1 MYTNTTKSVKIYPVR
16 VTQRY
21 AIAFLKSVKY
31 ISGFSQAFEW
41 QEILRRKTN
50 KSYDKTALR
59 NNPGNNTKK
68 IVNLILE
75 NPMPK
80 AIIEVYFELL
90 VTNFYAQ
97 ISCSCHSKF
106 VKIISILM
114 HRIAITVFVY
124 ISFPASTKMFWL
136 VTCPTNS
143 GQK

>member
-1 MYTNTTKSVKIYPVR
+1 MWI
-16 VTQRY
+16 TQRH
-21 AIAFLKSVKY
+21 AIDFLKSVKQK
-31 ISGFSQAFEW
+31 SNFSQTFKW
-41 QEILRRKTN
+41 QDILRRNTN
-50 KSYDKTALR
+50 KSCDKTALR
-59 NNPGNNTKK
+59 NDPGNNTEKN
-68 IVNLILE
+68 VNLILE
-75 NPMPK
+75 NAMPK

-136 VTCPTNS
+136 VACPTDS
-143 GQK
+143 EQKLWPSSILYNDSK